1 MQGNQATWC
10 DALFCKMDQFHKK
23 RYFLLDPTLRALIQV
38 PGAGDNDQV
47 GTLSTNWS
55 GQCSHRESAHYPS
68 REDIAVQFVK
78 YKGRVGASL
87 VMSDPP
93 RSFAFQGS
101 QGWQAPVRFEAEHQ
115 QKRLTMSNALIGLFG
130 SVRPVAGCLRR
141 QLRNNADGC
150 SVLVGGS
157 IQPCGHCAC
166 HLFIFQVRSCSF
178 FE

>member
-1 MQGNQATWC
+1 MHQQNGTPRNMQGNQATWC

-93 RSFAFQGS
+93 RSFAF
-101 QGWQAPVRFEAEHQ
+101 AR
-115 QKRLTMSNALIGLFG
+115 
-130 SVRPVAGCLRR
+130 VASSSSLRSR
-141 QLRNNADGC
+141 TSTETARNVQRADWSPRDG
-150 SVLVGGS
+150 
-157 IQPCGHCAC
+157 
-166 HLFIFQVRSCSF
+166 
-178 FE
+178 